1 MRKVNEAAA
10 AAAAASENLFHPKS
24 NQQPTKWTNNK

>member
-1 MRKVNEAAA
+1 MRKVNEA

>member
-1 MRKVNEAAA
+1 MRKVNE